1 MTEEQIRE
9 KALEYVMRTDDK
21 NDTIGDRM
29 NRIEDFVAGA
39 HILDEEIRKLE
50 ENVDCL
56 QTAYDAE
63 TDCLND
69 KIAELR
75 EEIDKLRNSWI
86 TVARQLPE
94 RITAS
99 NGALMDMSEQVIVKD
114 LWGKKWIA
122 QYDYRYKRWWGEE
135 QVVVDV
141 VSWMKIPD

>member
-1 MTEEQIRE
+1 MDYENIDNKQAALMRCDSIQTSAERMTSGNYMHGR
-9 KALEYVMRTDDK
+9 
-21 NDTIGDRM
+21 N
-29 NRIEDFVAGA
+29 N
-39 HILDEEIRKLE
+39 ILYQVQR
-50 ENVDCL
+50 
-56 QTAYDAE
+56 
-63 TDCLND
+63 
-69 KIAELR
+69 LR
-75 EEIDKLRNSWI
+75 EHINGLTDLKDMFSKNPPKLVESPSLWI

-114 LWGKKWIA
+114 VWGKKWIA